1 MTGSRPTSFTHTRSN
16 PLSNPNFDR
25 AAHRRLDVA
34 WLEATRRS
42 SEAQVVLVWRSKAL
56 VASKEEFRRAV
67 SIAADRFEWD
77 VAIDTVFLGFAAE
90 RPWFAADISAFE
102 PEEVASRFDSH
113 GQFEDLRM
121 IGQLLPADEA
131 ALLAYAKGILWWHE
145 RHRFCGVCGSPT
157 RSVDGGHRR
166 LCTNEACKAEQFPRS
181 DPAVI
186 MLIEHD
192 DRCLLARGARFPANF
207 VSVLAGFVEPGE
219 SLEDTVAR
227 EVFEECGVRVRDIA
241 YASSQ
246 PWPFPSSL
254 MLGFRARTDDPTLIL
269 DPSEILEAGW
279 YTRDFIRSIDSDG
292 PMSMDPNGPVR
303 IPPKFSIS
311 RRLIDDW
318 VAEA

>member
-1 MTGSRPTSFTHTRSN
+1 MSGFRPSQSAQFPPN
-16 PLSNPNFDR
+16 PLSDPNFDR
-25 AAHRRLDVA
+25 ASHRRLDEA
-34 WLEATRRS
+34 WLEVTRVS
-42 SEAQVVLVWRSKAL
+42 SVAQVVPVWRARSL
-56 VASKEEFRRAV
+56 VASGDPLKRGV
-67 SIAADRFEWD
+67 TIPADIFDWSLASE
-77 VAIDTVFLGFAAE
+77 TVFLGLAGG
-90 RPWFAADISAFE
+90 RPHFAADISTLEEAAAHFEPHGAFE
-102 PEEVASRFDSH
+102 DM
-113 GQFEDLRM
+113 RM
-121 IGQLLPADEA
+121 IGSLLPNDDA
-131 ALLAYAKGILWWHE
+131 ALLAYAKGMLWWHE
-145 RHRFCGVCGSPT
+145 RHRFCGVCGHPT

-207 VSVLAGFVEPGE
+207 ISVLAGFVEPGE

-227 EVFEECGVRVRDIA
+227 EVFEECGVRVHDIA

-254 MLGFRARTDDPTLIL
+254 MLGFRAKASDPTLTL
-269 DPSEILEAGW
+269 DPAEILEAEW
-279 YTRDFIRSIDSDG
+279 YTRDFIRSIASDAPLSLEPGG
-292 PMSMDPNGPVR
+292 PMR

-318 VAEA
+318 VAEG

>member
-1 MTGSRPTSFTHTRSN
+1 MPESRQLPPN
-16 PLSNPNFDR
+16 PLSDPNFDR
-25 AAHRRLDVA
+25 ASHRRLDAA

-42 SEAQVVLVWRSKAL
+42 AEAQVVPVWRSKAL
-56 VASKEEFRRAV
+56 VGPGEDVRRA
-67 SIAADRFEWD
+67 AAIPADLFDWD
-77 VAIDTVFLGFAAE
+77 LAIDSVFLGFAAG

-102 PEEVASRFDSH
+102 PEDVARRFDPH
-113 GQFEDLRM
+113 GVFEDLRM
-121 IGQLLPADEA
+121 VGQLLPTDEA

-145 RHRFCGVCGSPT
+145 RHRFCGVCGHPT
-157 RSVDGGHRR
+157 RSLDGGHRR
-166 LCTNEACKAEQFPRS
+166 LCTNESCGAEQFPRS

-192 DRCLLARGARFPANF
+192 ERCLLARGARFPVNF

-227 EVFEECGVRVRDIA
+227 EVFEECGVRVHDIA

-254 MLGFRARTDDPTLIL
+254 MLGFRARTDDPTLTL

-279 YTRDFIRSIDSDG
+279 YTRDFIRAIEANDQ
-292 PMSMDPNGPVR
+292 VR

-318 VAEA
+318 VAEG